1 MIEKRFMTSPKN
13 VTGIL
18 VLFALAFPTLGTG
31 CTSLSRSQ
39 YSQYV
44 LVLPKSGAKPI
55 QVEVDGELMGTAPG
69 YFEVSRGRKPT
80 ISLLEG
86 GNRRD
91 VQLATKYRWSRS
103 FFSGFV
109 FFAYAPLAWLVDLA
123 TGTAWEAQDYKEPGA
138 KLPNAERF
146 RVAVA
151 PPKAGSQE
159 LSDLGGE
166 WLAARLPKDS
176 VSSAYPDYVGVP
188 VLRPYRETLPIF
200 LDNDYV
206 YDVHASDV
214 GQSRNL
220 YRQLE
225 AEVLVESRIEK
236 RGDSFTLESTSLNV
250 ISGTKQPGPKW
261 MFQESE
267 LSRRI
272 PGLGAKIRNTWWTRL
287 IPNTVG
293 VDLVSERLEV
303 ALATTG
309 LSYQLQPV
317 NSSDWFSQSLGY
329 ISSLNFSSSPDRRRE
344 FSSKWELSA
353 VPVLRFSRKHVKAV
367 DLPIPNGVFVESNPE
382 FVRWLIS
389 GGYGLEI
396 GYLNG
401 RHYVYLDI
409 IPTFL
414 WSQVSWRQNGSNQT
428 ATRTGF
434 SSQSELGY
442 HYNWRSNWFVKLF
455 TRSQFEA
462 TDVWKDALSSR
473 MGSRQ
478 YPVLVSTVVSGLTV
492 AYQFDSYEFDGSRSR
507 K

>member
-1 MIEKRFMTSPKN
+1 MRRPKI

-18 VLFALAFPTLGTG
+18 AVLFLALGAG
-31 CTSLSRSQ
+31 CTSVSRSQ
-39 YSQYV
+39 YSQYIY
-44 LVLPKSGAKPI
+44 VLPKTD
-55 QVEVDGELMGTAPG
+55 QQTTRVEVDGEIKGVAPG
-69 YFEVSRGRKPT
+69 YFEVSRGRKPKIT
-80 ISLLEG
+80 LIEG
-86 GNRRD
+86 DRRRD
-91 VQLATKYRWSRS
+91 VQIETRYRWSRS

-109 FFAYAPLAWLVDLA
+109 FFAYAPFSWLIDLA
-123 TGTAWEAQDYKEPGA
+123 TGTAWDAQDYKEPGA

-146 RVAVA
+146 RIAVA
-151 PPKAGSQE
+151 PPKAGSLE
-159 LSDLGGE
+159 VSDLGGE
-166 WLAARLPKDS
+166 WLALKLPTQS
-176 VSSAYPDYVGVP
+176 GTSAYPGYAGTP
-188 VLRPYRETLPIF
+188 VMKPYRETLPIF
-200 LDNDYV
+200 LDSDYF
-206 YDVHASDV
+206 YDVHSGDP

-220 YRQLE
+220 YRQLD
-225 AEVLVESRIEK
+225 AEVIVESKIEK
-236 RGDSFTLESTSLNV
+236 KGDSYTLESTALNT
-250 ISGTKQPGPKW
+250 ISGTKVPGPKW
-261 MFQESE
+261 TFQEAE

-272 PGLGAKIRNTWWTRL
+272 PGFGTKLKNTWWTRL

-303 ALATTG
+303 ELASTG

-317 NSSDWFSQSLGY
+317 NSNDWFSQGVTY

-353 VPVLRFSRKHVKAV
+353 VPVLRFSRKHVKAA
-367 DLPIPNGVFVESNPE
+367 DLPIPNGVLVESDPE

-389 GGYGLEI
+389 GGYGLEV

-414 WSQVSWRQNGSNQT
+414 WSQVSWRQNGANQT

-434 SSQSELGY
+434 SSQTELGY
-442 HYNWRSNWFVKLF
+442 NYNWRTNWFVKLF
-455 TRSQFEA
+455 TRSQFEV
-462 TDVWKDALSSR
+462 TEIWQDALSAR

-478 YPVLVSTVVSGLTV
+478 YPVSASTVVSGLTI
-492 AYQFDSYEFDGSRSR
+492 AYQFESYEFAGSRSR

>member
-1 MIEKRFMTSPKN
+1 MTLTKN
-13 VTGIL
+13 VTAFIL
-18 VLFALAFPTLGTG
+18 AIVALAVSAG

-39 YSQYV
+39 YTQYIYI
-44 LVLPKSGAKPI
+44 LPKSEQKPVL
-55 QVEVDGELMGTAPG
+55 VEIDGKIKGEAPG
-69 YFEVSRGRKPT
+69 YFEVSRGRSPSIT
-80 ISLLEG
+80 LIEG
-86 GNRRD
+86 GRRRD
-91 VQLATKYRWSRS
+91 VQIETRYRWSRS
-103 FFSGFV
+103 FFSGFG
-109 FFAYAPLAWLVDLA
+109 FFAYAPIAWVVDIV
-123 TGTAWEAQDYKEPGA
+123 TGTAWDAEDFKEAGSKI
-138 KLPNAERF
+138 PNAERF

-159 LSDLGGE
+159 VSDIGGE
-166 WLAARLPKDS
+166 WLASKLSTNADS
-176 VSSAYPDYVGVP
+176 ADFPGYSGNP
-188 VLRPYRETLPIF
+188 VLKPYQETLPIF
-200 LDNDYV
+200 LENDYV
-206 YDVHASDV
+206 FDVHSGDL

-220 YRQLE
+220 YRQLD
-225 AEVLVESRIEK
+225 AEILVESRIEK
-236 RGDSFTLESTSLNV
+236 KGDSFTLESTSLNT
-250 ISGTKQPGPKW
+250 ISGAKKPGPKW
-261 MFQESE
+261 TFQEAE

-272 PGLGAKIRNTWWTRL
+272 PGFGTKLKNTWWTRL

-303 ALATTG
+303 ELATTG
-309 LSYQLQPV
+309 LAYQLQPV
-317 NSSDWFSQSLGY
+317 ASSDWFSQSLSY

-367 DLPIPNGVFVESNPE
+367 DLPIPNGVFVESDPE

-389 GGYGLEI
+389 GGYGLQV

-434 SSQSELGY
+434 SSQTELGY
-442 HYNWRSNWFVKLF
+442 NYNWRTNWFVKLF
-455 TRSQFEA
+455 TRSQFEP
-462 TDVWKDALSSR
+462 TEVWKDALSSR

-478 YPVLVSTVVSGLTV
+478 YPVSASTIVSGLTI
-492 AYQFDSYEFDGSRSR
+492 AYQFESYEFAGSRPR
-507 K
+507 R